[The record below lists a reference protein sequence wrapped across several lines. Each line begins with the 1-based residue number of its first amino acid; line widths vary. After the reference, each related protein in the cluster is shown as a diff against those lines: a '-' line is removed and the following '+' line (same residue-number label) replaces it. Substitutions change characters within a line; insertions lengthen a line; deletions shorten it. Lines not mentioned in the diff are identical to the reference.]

1 MEKLTTAELK
11 RVNRKNILKFIYRE
25 RKTAKQ
31 EIAAHLRLSL
41 PPVTQC
47 LRELIESGLIEKNGY
62 FESSGGRKAE
72 GITFVASAKLAV
84 GIELLIDSVHM
95 VAINLYGNI
104 VRQETLAMLF
114 RHHDDYY
121 AEVCRSVL
129 EFIGALR
136 VSSKRLLGIGI
147 VLQGLVSSDGKEVT
161 YGKILGCTGLTIDR
175 FTRHLPYPCI
185 MIHDAEAAANVELWH
200 SPSMK
205 DAIFFH
211 IRSNLSGAIIVGG
224 KFLKG
229 IELKSGVFEHMTI
242 VLDGKPC
249 YCGKRGCMD
258 AYCSLRMLDDNP
270 SAESIAAFFARL
282 DKGETA
288 ARARWAEYLYY
299 LAMAIDNVHMLMDS
313 NVILGGYLARYIKPS
328 DIHELLRLVRERS
341 AFPTQREFIK
351 NSLCSDIPFA
361 KGGALPFAQTYL
373 DGL

>member
-1 MEKLTTAELK
+1 MKKLTTAEL
-11 RVNRKNILKFIYRE
+11 RRGNRKNILNFIYRE

-31 EIAAHLRLSL
+31 EIAAHLQLSL

-47 LRELIESGLIEKNGY
+47 LKELIKIGVVEKNGY
-62 FESSGGRKAE
+62 FESTGGRKAE
-72 GITFVASAKLAV
+72 GITFVASARLAV
-84 GIELLIDSVHM
+84 GLELLIDRVHM

-104 VRQETLAMLF
+104 IRRETVIEPF

-121 AEVCRSVL
+121 ARVCQSVL
-129 EFIGALR
+129 EFIGALHI
-136 VSSKRLLGIGI
+136 SSKKLLGIGI

-175 FTRHLPYPCI
+175 FTRCLPYPCI

-200 SPSMK
+200 SPNMK

-211 IRSNLSGAIIVGG
+211 IRGNLSGAIIVGG

-242 VLDGKPC
+242 VPDGKPC
-249 YCGKRGCMD
+249 YCGKRGCMEE
-258 AYCSLRMLDDNP
+258 YCSLRALDDKA
-270 SAESIAAFFARL
+270 SEESIAAFFARL
-282 DKGETA
+282 GAGEAA
-288 ARARWAEYLYY
+288 ARERWTEYLHY

-313 NVILGGYLARYIKPS
+313 DVILGGNLARYIKPP
-328 DIHELLRLVRERS
+328 DILELLRLVQERS
-341 AFPTQREFIK
+341 AFPSRREFIK

-361 KGGALPFAQTYL
+361 KGGALPFVQTYL
-373 DGL
+373 DEL

>member
-1 MEKLTTAELK
+1 MRKLTTAELK

-31 EIAAHLRLSL
+31 EIAAQLQLSL

-47 LRELIESGLIEKNGY
+47 LKDLIKAGLVEKNGY
-62 FESSGGRKAE
+62 FESTGGRKAE

-84 GIELLIDSVHM
+84 GLELLIDRVHM

-104 VRQETLAMLF
+104 IKHETLMLPF
-114 RHHDDYY
+114 RHCDEYY
-121 AEVCRSVL
+121 DEVCRSVL
-129 EFIGALR
+129 EFIGSLR
-136 VSSKRLLGIGI
+136 ISSKRLLGIGI

-185 MIHDAEAAANVELWH
+185 MVHDAEAAANVELWH

-211 IRSNLSGAIIVGG
+211 IRSNLSGAVIVGG

-242 VLDGKPC
+242 VPDGKPC
-249 YCGKRGCMD
+249 YCGKKGCMEE
-258 AYCSLRMLDDNP
+258 YCSLRALDDNP
-270 SAESIAAFFARL
+270 TGEAIAAFFARL
-282 DKGETA
+282 GDGEAA
-288 ARARWAEYLYY
+288 ARKRWAEYLYY
-299 LAMAIDNVHMLMDS
+299 LAMGIDNVHMLMDS
-313 NVILGGYLARYIKPS
+313 NIILGGNLARYVKPS
-328 DIHELLRLVRERS
+328 DIQELLRLVRERS
-341 AFPTQREFIK
+341 AFPSQREFIK
-351 NSLCSDIPFA
+351 KSLCTDIPFA
-361 KGGALPFAQTYL
+361 KGGALPFVQTYL
-373 DGL
+373 DEL